1 MSTFIL
7 LQAKGSS
14 ITLLEHLAV
23 FGHAPL
29 GRSLGLDDELVV
41 GEVDNCSAVL
51 REDPHLPCLNI
62 LNKTA
67 SSNRFAKGCTVACF
81 ACTGQVGDF
90 LKFLEDF

>member
-29 GRSLGLDDELVV
+29 GGSLGLDDELVV

-67 SSNRFAKGCTVACF
+67 RSNRFARDVPLHALLAQGK
-81 ACTGQVGDF
+81 
-90 LKFLEDF
+90 LEIF